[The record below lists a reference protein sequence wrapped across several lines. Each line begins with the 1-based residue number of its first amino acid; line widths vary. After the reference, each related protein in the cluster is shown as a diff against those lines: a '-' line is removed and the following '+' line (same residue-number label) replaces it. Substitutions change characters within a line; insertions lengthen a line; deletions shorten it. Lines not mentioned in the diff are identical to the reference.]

1 MISLNSCDDLSL
13 LSLKFERGL
22 RENAILW
29 MLGTYLE
36 IVETEVISR
45 GNKITASTLSGI
57 FKQRKL
63 TTRNMALPEIGIIL
77 GVDVDAEGIG

>member
-1 MISLNSCDDLSL
+1 MNSCDDISL
-13 LSLKFERGL
+13 LSLEFERGL

-36 IVETEVISR
+36 IVETEVISC
-45 GNKITASTLSGI
+45 GNKITASTISGI